1 MANANAF
8 VGLEAKLLILTD
20 VPQFQRK
27 FAALKLIVEE
37 MDNPLSR
44 KPMALERELAL
55 AVVILDFMVETVNC
69 KKEHFATSMIAIIVP
84 TPSVEHARIANVTVV
99 VASSIST
106 QIRRVKTG
114 HGILELGASPQ
125 LVVILRS
132 KDNQKDDAGAGAN
145 HLPKKVENVSV
156 QSKVEIG
163 VGDFIAVETGV
174 LETLMLW
181 PDRSST

>member
-1 MANANAF
+1 MNLANANAF
-8 VGLEAKLLILTD
+8 VALEAKLLILTD

-37 MDNPLSR
+37 MDNP
-44 KPMALERELAL
+44 L

>member
-1 MANANAF
+1 MNLANANAF
-8 VGLEAKLLILTD
+8 VALEAKLLILTD

-84 TPSVEHARIANVTVV
+84 TP
-99 VASSIST
+99 
-106 QIRRVKTG
+106 
-114 HGILELGASPQ
+114 
-125 LVVILRS
+125 
-132 KDNQKDDAGAGAN
+132 
-145 HLPKKVENVSV
+145 
-156 QSKVEIG
+156 
-163 VGDFIAVETGV
+163 
-174 LETLMLW
+174 
-181 PDRSST
+181 